1 MLSFSNIPFYYLNK
15 VMGMVFTNEAHVTLK
30 QLVIRKD
37 QKHYIVE
44 DVMNGEFYEMPEVC
58 IVAIELLNQRKS
70 LKDVEKELTVR
81 YPDEDID
88 LSDFV
93 SQLLELDLVSEINGE
108 KMLKSLVQ
116 KEQSG
121 YSWIS
126 INLGRFFFNYFSSNL
141 YVVLLIASIG
151 LIVFNP
157 ALFPSYTDL
166 FAFDLMLQNM
176 VAWLVI
182 TLVLVLFHE
191 FGHVLAVRSEG
202 LPAKIGIG
210 HRLFLV
216 VLETDMSQVWKLPP
230 QKRNRL
236 YLAGMYF
243 DSVLLFLALISQ
255 NFTNESSLMGGLLK
269 LVVLDTFIRLVY
281 QTAVFMKTDLYYFI
295 ENKTGCYNLMEN
307 GRNFL
312 AQWLP
317 FLRVPETET
326 FEGEEKVVRRY
337 AVFYLAGILLT
348 LAITAFYYIPQLIF
362 AVNQI
367 MLPGFS
373 EPISSMRFWDSVVFL
388 LQIVL
393 VIGLLLYSWT
403 KKYRY
408 SS

>member
-1 MLSFSNIPFYYLNK
+1 MD
-15 VMGMVFTNEAHVTLK
+15 FTYETHITLK
-30 QLVIRKD
+30 QLAIRKD

-58 IVAIELLNQRKS
+58 IVAIELINQRKS
-70 LKDVEKELTVR
+70 LNDVEKELTAR
-81 YPDEDID
+81 YPDEDLN
-88 LSDFV
+88 LSDFI
-93 SQLLELDLVSEINGE
+93 SQLLELDLVSEMNGE
-108 KMLKSLVQ
+108 KLLKSSAQ
-116 KEQSG
+116 KKQSG
-121 YSWIS
+121 FSWLPES
-126 INLGRFFFNYFSSNL
+126 VGRFFFNSINSKL
-141 YVVLLIASIG
+141 YLVLLIGSIG
-151 LIVFNP
+151 LIVYNP
-157 ALFPSYTDL
+157 LLFPRYSDL
-166 FAFDLMLQNM
+166 FAFDLMLQNI

-182 TLVLVLFHE
+182 TLVLVLLHE

-216 VLETDMSQVWKLPP
+216 VLETDMSQVWRLSPE
-230 QKRNRL
+230 KRNRL
-236 YLAGMYF
+236 YLAGIHF
-243 DSVLLFLALISQ
+243 DSVVLFLALLAQ
-255 NFTNESSLMGGLLK
+255 NFTNESSLIMGLLK
-269 LVVLDTFIRLVY
+269 MVVLDTFIRLVY
-281 QTAVFMKTDLYYFI
+281 QAAVFMKTDLYYVI

-337 AVFYLAGILLT
+337 AFFYLAGILLT
-348 LAITAFYYIPQLIF
+348 LAITAYYYIPQLIF

-367 MLPGFS
+367 MLPGFT
-373 EPISSMRFWDSVVFL
+373 EPVSSIRFWDSVVFL

-393 VIGLLLYSWT
+393 ILSLLFYSWT

>member
-1 MLSFSNIPFYYLNK
+1 MD
-15 VMGMVFTNEAHVTLK
+15 FTYETHITLK
-30 QLVIRKD
+30 QLAIRKD

-58 IVAIELLNQRKS
+58 IVAIELINQRKS
-70 LKDVEKELTVR
+70 LNDVEKELTAR
-81 YPDEDID
+81 YPDEDLN
-88 LSDFV
+88 LSDFI
-93 SQLLELDLVSEINGE
+93 SQLLELDLVSEMNGE
-108 KMLKSLVQ
+108 KLLKSSAQ
-116 KEQSG
+116 KKQSG
-121 YSWIS
+121 FSWLPES
-126 INLGRFFFNYFSSNL
+126 VGRFFFNSFNSKL
-141 YVVLLIASIG
+141 YLVLLIGSIG
-151 LIVFNP
+151 LIVYNP
-157 ALFPSYTDL
+157 LLFPRYSDL
-166 FAFDLMLQNM
+166 FAFDLMLQNI

-182 TLVLVLFHE
+182 TLVLVLLHE

-216 VLETDMSQVWKLPP
+216 VLETDMSQVWRLSPE
-230 QKRNRL
+230 KRNRL
-236 YLAGMYF
+236 YLAGIHF
-243 DSVLLFLALISQ
+243 DSVVLFLALLAQ
-255 NFTNESSLMGGLLK
+255 NFTNESSLIMGLLK
-269 LVVLDTFIRLVY
+269 MVVLDTFIRLVY
-281 QTAVFMKTDLYYFI
+281 QAAVFMKTDLYYVI

-337 AVFYLAGILLT
+337 AFFYLAGILLT
-348 LAITAFYYIPQLIF
+348 LAITAYYYIPQLIF

-367 MLPGFS
+367 MLPGFT
-373 EPISSMRFWDSVVFL
+373 EPVSSIRFWDSVVFL

-393 VIGLLLYSWT
+393 ILSLLFYSWT

>member
-1 MLSFSNIPFYYLNK
+1 MD
-15 VMGMVFTNEAHVTLK
+15 FTYETHITLK
-30 QLVIRKD
+30 QLAIRKD

-58 IVAIELLNQRKS
+58 IVAIELINQRKS
-70 LKDVEKELTVR
+70 LNDVEKELTAR
-81 YPDEDID
+81 YPDEDLN
-88 LSDFV
+88 LSDFI
-93 SQLLELDLVSEINGE
+93 SQLLELDLVSEMNGE
-108 KMLKSLVQ
+108 KLLKSSAQ
-116 KEQSG
+116 KKQSG
-121 YSWIS
+121 FSWLPES
-126 INLGRFFFNYFSSNL
+126 VGRFFFNSINSKL
-141 YVVLLIASIG
+141 YLVLLIGSIG
-151 LIVFNP
+151 LIVYNP
-157 ALFPSYTDL
+157 LLFPRYSDL
-166 FAFDLMLQNM
+166 FAFDLMLQNI

-182 TLVLVLFHE
+182 TLVLVLLHE

-216 VLETDMSQVWKLPP
+216 VLETDMSQVWRLSPE
-230 QKRNRL
+230 KRNRL
-236 YLAGMYF
+236 YLAGIHF
-243 DSVLLFLALISQ
+243 DSVVLFLALLAQ
-255 NFTNESSLMGGLLK
+255 NFTNESSLIMGLLK
-269 LVVLDTFIRLVY
+269 MVVLDTFIRLVY
-281 QTAVFMKTDLYYFI
+281 QAAVFMKTDLYYVI

-337 AVFYLAGILLT
+337 AFFYLAGILLT
-348 LAITAFYYIPQLIF
+348 LAITAYYYIPQLIF
-362 AVNQI
+362 VVNQI
-367 MLPGFS
+367 MLPGFT
-373 EPISSMRFWDSVVFL
+373 EPVSSIRFWDSVVFL

-393 VIGLLLYSWT
+393 ILSLLFYSWT